1 MAEENAENFVVL
13 NAKVSLPIPKEIN
26 KAKIEEIFV
35 FLQAH
40 DRLDM
45 VEEIKNLV
53 ILSGKNFTKVAEE
66 KTMDFLS
73 INQVFPDEILE
84 KILKNLDIESLCSAR
99 KTCQRWMKIVDNFTS
114 KISKSTCLQ
123 DQKCQMY
130 L

>member
-13 NAKVSLPIPKEIN
+13 NTKVSFPKEID
-26 KAKIEEIFV
+26 KAKIEEIFK

-40 DRLDM
+40 DRPDM

-53 ILSGKNFTKVAEE
+53 ILSGKNFTKMAEE
-66 KTMDFLS
+66 KTADFLS

-99 KTCQRWMKIVDNFTS
+99 RSCQRWMNIIDDLTS
-114 KISKSTCLQ
+114 K
-123 DQKCQMY
+123 Y
-130 L
+130 

>member
-1 MAEENAENFVVL
+1 MAEENVENFVML
-13 NAKVSLPIPKEIN
+13 NAKVSFPIPREIN
-26 KAKIEEIFV
+26 KADIEEICKI
-35 FLQAH
+35 LQVQERP
-40 DRLDM
+40 DL
-45 VEEIKNLV
+45 VEVMKNLV
-53 ILSGKNFTKVAEE
+53 ILSGKSITKVAE
-66 KTMDFLS
+66 KKPMDFLS

-123 DQKCQMY
+123 DQKCHLY